1 MKLII
6 YAHSWAPSVGGV
18 ETITMVL
25 ARGFAAWKANHPGE
39 EIAVTLVT
47 ETAASGMN
55 DVAFPFRVVRRP
67 GFRQLVQ
74 LIREA
79 DLVHMAG
86 PSLLPSAIALMMRK
100 SAVIEHHGFQAVCPN
115 GQLLY
120 EPTQTPCPG
129 HFMARRYNMCIRCNS
144 KLGRLTSLKMWLLT
158 FPRRWFSQNVS
169 ANIVPTSWLGSLLQL
184 NRMKTIVHGTPQA
197 LVSPPESRSTSTMP
211 VFVFLGRLVSTK
223 GVRVLIEAASLLK
236 AKHHKFQV
244 RVIGDGPQRQELEK
258 LARDLGVQNHVQFLG
273 YIPDEQS
280 AVSLR
285 DVTAVVMPS
294 LGGEVFGLVAAENM
308 QRGRLVIASDLGAL
322 SEVLG
327 DSGMTFATGDAGD
340 LVRCMERVIANPGL
354 AEEIGRRASR
364 RMTAMFTGDQMIAA
378 HVQVYRET
386 CRRLANVG

>member
-1 MKLII
+1 MKLVI

-18 ETITMVL
+18 ETITMIL

-47 ETAASGMN
+47 ETAARGMS

-79 DLVHMAG
+79 DLLHMAG
-86 PSLLPSAIALMMRK
+86 PSLIPSAIALMMRK
-100 SAVIEHHGFQAVCPN
+100 PAVIEHHGFQAVCPN
-115 GQLLY
+115 GQLFY

-129 HFMARRYNMCIRCNS
+129 HFMARRYNMCIHCNS
-144 KLGRLTSLKMWLLT
+144 KPGKLTSLKMWLLT
-158 FPRRWFSQNVS
+158 FPRRWLSQNVS
-169 ANIVPTSWLGSLLQL
+169 ANIVPTAWLGSLLQL
-184 NRMKTIVHGTPQA
+184 NRMKTIVHGTPT
-197 LVSPPESRSTSTMP
+197 LVSLPESWVTSTIP

-223 GVRVLIEAASLLK
+223 GVRVLIEAAHILK
-236 AKHHKFQV
+236 AKHHEFQV

-258 LARDLGVQNHVQFLG
+258 LARDLGVENHVQFLG
-273 YIPDEQS
+273 YVSDEQW
-280 AVSLR
+280 AASLR

-308 QRGRLVIASDLGAL
+308 RRGRLVIASNLGAL

-340 LVRCMERVIANPGL
+340 LVTCMERVIANPGL
-354 AEEIGRRASR
+354 ADEIGRRASQ
-364 RMTAMFTGDQMIAA
+364 RMATMFTVDQMIAA
-378 HVQVYRET
+378 HVQLYRET
-386 CRRLANVG
+386 GR